1 MIITDKEAGIEAGQ
15 EFAID
20 TFCPEDAPGVGRLFK
35 EVYGEAYPAAL
46 VYDPI
51 RLTEAFR
58 KGDNIPLVAR
68 TVKGDVI
75 GHGAYFHSGPN
86 LRLYELGQGLVLPSY
101 RKSGIIARLQ
111 EYALEEMAPSMELDV
126 VMGETVCNHPYT
138 QKSLALSHL
147 VAMALEV
154 DLMPAEAYAKEQSAS
169 GRVSTL
175 LMFRTYH
182 PKPHTVYVPQ
192 RYRDV
197 FAFIYEGLD
206 DKRTLSPSLTDG
218 NPTGPHTAITT
229 QIFDFAR
236 VARMSVHEGGKD
248 FPSVFAAEESHALA
262 KGMVVVQVWF
272 KLSWP
277 WVDSLVEYLRAK
289 GYFFGG
295 PLVQWFGDDGLLMQ
309 KIFGMPSWEEI
320 QIHSDRG
327 KKIMEYAKE
336 DWERVSPRD
345 AGPGQ

>member
-1 MIITDKEAGIEAGQ
+1 MTDKEARIEAGQ

-20 TFCPEDAPGVGRLFK
+20 AFRPEDAPGIARLFK
-35 EVYGEAYPAAL
+35 EVYGDAYPVTL

-51 RLTEAFR
+51 GLTEAFR

-68 TVKGDVI
+68 TAKGDII
-75 GHGAYFHSGPN
+75 GHEAYYRSGPN
-86 LRLYELGQGLVLPSY
+86 PRLYELGQGLVLPSY
-101 RKSGIIARLQ
+101 RKFGIIARLQ
-111 EYALEEMAPSMELDV
+111 EYAFEEMALSMELDV
-126 VMGETVCNHPYT
+126 VMGEAVCNHLYM
-138 QKSLALSHL
+138 QKSLVPSRLLAT
-147 VAMALEV
+147 ALEV

-192 RYRDV
+192 RYRDA

-206 DKRTLSPSLTDG
+206 DKRTLLPSLADV
-218 NPTGPHTAITT
+218 NPTGPNTAITT

-248 FPSVFAAEESHALA
+248 FPSVFEARERQALA
-262 KGMVVVQVWF
+262 KGTVVVQVWL
-272 KLSWP
+272 KLSSP

-309 KIFGMPSWEEI
+309 KIFGMPCWEGI

-336 DWERVSPRD
+336 DWERVSP
-345 AGPGQ
+345 G